1 MFEALQALSRV
12 IAFVILFFSLALIVL
27 GAIATLISVF
37 ISLATEEDTCDE
49 ED

>member
-1 MFEALQALSRV
+1 MLDALQALTRV

-27 GAIATLISVF
+27 GAIATIVCVVISV
-37 ISLATEEDTCDE
+37 ATEEDTCNE